1 MARHNQ
7 KVGMKRVDLEL
18 TKLSLGTAPLAGL
31 FKSVDISESD
41 QLIHTALENGMN
53 YFDTAPLY
61 GHGLAEERLGRI
73 LGSVTKP
80 IENFVLQTKVGRVL
94 NWVEKA
100 DPVPWFPDADPH
112 IQPVFDYSADGIK
125 RSLEDSLKRLGVDHI
140 DIALMHD
147 AENHIPQ
154 AINIAYPVLAD
165 LKRQGI
171 IKAVGI
177 GINFC
182 DVAIEI
188 MKSIDLDIVLL
199 AGRYTLLDQSA
210 QNKLLPYAL
219 ERKVD
224 ITIGGVF
231 NSGVLA
237 DPKPGATFEYL
248 PASDEIIKK
257 AQDIRA
263 FLSER
268 GIPLTAAALQFPLRH
283 PAVTSVLTGSRNS
296 KELLANMAD
305 FDLELPED
313 IWNQLEGAGLI
324 EKMTL

>member
-1 MARHNQ
+1 
-7 KVGMKRVDLEL
+7 MKRVDLEL
-18 TKLSLGTAPLAGL
+18 TRLSLGTAPLAGL

-41 QLIHTALENGMN
+41 QLIHTALDNGMN

-73 LGSVTKP
+73 LGNVTKP
-80 IENFVLQTKVGRVL
+80 FVLQTKVGRVL

-182 DVAIEI
+182 DVAVEI
-188 MKSIDLDIVLL
+188 MKNVDLDIVLL

-210 QNKLLPYAL
+210 QNKLLPYAF

-224 ITIGGVF
+224 IAIGGVF

-248 PASDEIIKK
+248 PASDEIIAK
-257 AQDIRA
+257 AQAIGA

-313 IWNQLEGAGLI
+313 IWNQLEDAGLI
-324 EKMTL
+324 EKMSL

>member
-18 TKLSLGTAPLAGL
+18 TRLSLGTAPLAGL

-41 QLIHTALENGMN
+41 QLIHTALDNGMN

-73 LGSVTKP
+73 LSNVTKP
-80 IENFVLQTKVGRVL
+80 FVLQTKVGRVL

-125 RSLEDSLKRLGVDHI
+125 RSLEESLKRLGVDHI

-147 AENHIPQ
+147 SENYIPE

-182 DVAIEI
+182 DIAIEI
-188 MKSIDLDIVLL
+188 MKNVDLDIVLL

-248 PASDEIIKK
+248 PASDEIIAK
-257 AQDIRA
+257 AQAIGA
-263 FLSER
+263 FLNER

-313 IWNQLEGAGLI
+313 IWNQLEDAGLI
-324 EKMTL
+324 EKMSL

>member
-7 KVGMKRVDLEL
+7 KIGMKRVDLEL
-18 TKLSLGTAPLAGL
+18 TRLSLGTAPLAGL
-31 FKSVDISESD
+31 FKSVDVSDSD
-41 QLIHTALENGMN
+41 QLIHTALDNGMN

-73 LGSVTKP
+73 LRTVTKP
-80 IENFVLQTKVGRVL
+80 FVLETTVGRDL

-100 DPVPWFPDADPH
+100 VPVPCFPDADPH
-112 IQPVFDYSADGIK
+112 MQPVFDYSADGIK
-125 RSLEDSLKRLGVDHI
+125 RSLDESLKRLGVDHI
-140 DIALMHD
+140 DIALMHE

-154 AINIAYPVLAD
+154 AINTAYPVLAD

-182 DVAIEI
+182 DAALEI
-188 MKSIDLDIVLL
+188 MKSVDLDIVLL

-248 PASDEIIKK
+248 PASDEIIQK
-257 AQDIRA
+257 AQDIGA
-263 FLSER
+263 FLKKL

-296 KELLANMAD
+296 RELLANMTD

-313 IWNQLEGAGLI
+313 IWNQLEDAGLI
-324 EKMTL
+324 EKMSL

>member
-1 MARHNQ
+1 
-7 KVGMKRVDLEL
+7 MKRVDLEL
-18 TKLSLGTAPLAGL
+18 TRLSLGTAPLAGL

-41 QLIHTALENGMN
+41 QLIHTALDSGMN

-73 LGSVTKP
+73 LGNVTKP
-80 IENFVLQTKVGRVL
+80 FVLQTKVGRVL

-125 RSLEDSLKRLGVDHI
+125 RSLDDSLKRLGVDQI

-154 AINIAYPVLAD
+154 AINIAYPVLAN

-171 IKAVGI
+171 IKAIGI

-182 DVAIEI
+182 DVAVEI
-188 MKSIDLDIVLL
+188 MKNVDLDIVLL

-257 AQDIRA
+257 AQDIGA
-263 FLSER
+263 FLNEK

-296 KELLANMAD
+296 KELLSNMAD
-305 FDLELPED
+305 FDLNLPED
-313 IWNQLEGAGLI
+313 IWSQLEEAGLI
-324 EKMTL
+324 EKLSL

>member
-7 KVGMKRVDLEL
+7 KIGMKRVDLEL
-18 TKLSLGTAPLAGL
+18 TRLSLGTAPLAGL

-41 QLIHTALENGMN
+41 QLIRTALDNGMN

-73 LGSVTKP
+73 LSNVTKP
-80 IENFVLQTKVGRVL
+80 FVLQTKVGRVL

-125 RSLEDSLKRLGVDHI
+125 RSFDESLKRLGVDQI

-147 AENHIPQ
+147 AENHISE

-171 IKAVGI
+171 IKAIGI
-177 GINFC
+177 GINLC

-188 MKSIDLDIVLL
+188 MKNVDLDIVLL

-219 ERKVD
+219 ERRVD

-257 AQDIRA
+257 AQEIGA
-263 FLSER
+263 FLKNL

-296 KELLANMAD
+296 KELLANAAD

-313 IWNQLEGAGLI
+313 IWNQLEDAGLI
-324 EKMTL
+324 EKMSL

>member
-1 MARHNQ
+1 MSRHNQ

-18 TKLSLGTAPLAGL
+18 TRLSLGTAPLAGL

-41 QLIHTALENGMN
+41 QLIHTALDSGMN

-73 LGSVTKP
+73 LGNVTKP
-80 IENFVLQTKVGRVL
+80 FVLQTKVGRVL

-125 RSLEDSLKRLGVDHI
+125 RSLDDSLKRLGVDQI

-171 IKAVGI
+171 IKAIGI

-182 DVAIEI
+182 DVAVEI
-188 MKSIDLDIVLL
+188 MKNVDLDIVLL

-219 ERKVD
+219 ARKVD

-257 AQDIRA
+257 AQDIGA
-263 FLSER
+263 FLNEK

-296 KELLANMAD
+296 KELLSNMAD
-305 FDLELPED
+305 FDLNLPED
-313 IWNQLEGAGLI
+313 IWSQLEEAGLI
-324 EKMTL
+324 EKLSL

>member
-7 KVGMKRVDLEL
+7 KIGMKRVDLEL
-18 TKLSLGTAPLAGL
+18 TRLSLGTAPLAGL
-31 FKSVDISESD
+31 FKSVDVSESD
-41 QLIHTALENGMN
+41 QLIHTALDNEMN

-73 LGSVTKP
+73 LSNVTKP
-80 IENFVLQTKVGRVL
+80 FVLQTKVGRVL

-112 IQPVFDYSADGIK
+112 VQPVFDYSADGIK
-125 RSLEDSLKRLGVDHI
+125 RSLDESLKRLGVDQI

-147 AENHIPQ
+147 AENYITE

-188 MKSIDLDIVLL
+188 MKNVDLDIVLL

-219 ERKVD
+219 ERRVD

-257 AQDIRA
+257 AQEIGV
-263 FLSER
+263 FLKNL

-296 KELLANMAD
+296 KELLANAAD

-313 IWNQLEGAGLI
+313 IWNQLEDAGLI
-324 EKMTL
+324 EKMSL

>member
-7 KVGMKRVDLEL
+7 KIGMKRVDLEL
-18 TKLSLGTAPLAGL
+18 TRLSLGTAPLAGL

-41 QLIHTALENGMN
+41 QLIRTALDNGMN

-73 LGSVTKP
+73 LSNVTKP
-80 IENFVLQTKVGRVL
+80 FVLQTKVGRVL

-125 RSLEDSLKRLGVDHI
+125 RSLDESLKRLGVDQI

-147 AENHIPQ
+147 AENHISE

-171 IKAVGI
+171 IKAIGI
-177 GINFC
+177 GINLC

-188 MKSIDLDIVLL
+188 MKNVDLDIVLL

-219 ERKVD
+219 ERRVD

-248 PASDEIIKK
+248 PSSDEIIKK
-257 AQDIRA
+257 AQEIGA
-263 FLSER
+263 FLKNL

-296 KELLANMAD
+296 KELLANAAD

-313 IWNQLEGAGLI
+313 IWNQLEDAGLI
-324 EKMTL
+324 EKMSL

>member
-7 KVGMKRVDLEL
+7 KVGMKRVDLEISR
-18 TKLSLGTAPLAGL
+18 LSLGTAPLAGL
-31 FKSVDISESD
+31 FKSVDIAESD
-41 QLIHTALENGMN
+41 QLINTALESGMN

-61 GHGLAEERLGRI
+61 GHGLAEQRLGRI
-73 LGSVTKP
+73 LGKVSKP
-80 IENFVLQTKVGRVL
+80 FVLQTKVGRVL

-125 RSLEDSLKRLGVDHI
+125 RSFNESLERMGVDHI

-154 AINIAYPVLAD
+154 AINDAYPVLAD
-165 LKRQGI
+165 FKRQGI
-171 IKAVGI
+171 IKAIGI

-182 DVAIEI
+182 DAAIEI
-188 MKSIDLDIVLL
+188 MKNVDLDIALL

-248 PASDEIIKK
+248 PASDEIIAK
-257 AQDIRA
+257 AQAIGA
-263 FLSER
+263 FLKNL
-268 GIPLTAAALQFPLRH
+268 GIPLTAASLQFPLRH

-296 KELLANMAD
+296 SELTSNMAD
-305 FDLELPED
+305 FDLDLPAD
-313 IWNQLEGAGLI
+313 IWTQLEDAGLI
-324 EKMTL
+324 EKMPI

>member
-7 KVGMKRVDLEL
+7 KIGMKRVDLEL
-18 TKLSLGTAPLAGL
+18 TRLSLGTAPLAGL
-31 FKSVDISESD
+31 FKSVDVSD
-41 QLIHTALENGMN
+41 SDHLIHTALDNGMN

-73 LGSVTKP
+73 LRTVTKP
-80 IENFVLQTKVGRVL
+80 FVLETKVGRVL

-112 IQPVFDYSADGIK
+112 MQPVFDYSADGIK
-125 RSLEDSLKRLGVDHI
+125 RSLDESLKRLGVDHI
-140 DIALMHD
+140 DIALMHE

-154 AINIAYPVLAD
+154 AINTAYPVLAD

-182 DVAIEI
+182 DAALEI
-188 MKSIDLDIVLL
+188 MKSVDLDIVLL

-257 AQDIRA
+257 AQDIGA
-263 FLSER
+263 FLKKL

-296 KELLANMAD
+296 RELLANMTD

-313 IWNQLEGAGLI
+313 IWNQLEDAGLI
-324 EKMTL
+324 EKMSL

>member
-1 MARHNQ
+1 
-7 KVGMKRVDLEL
+7 MKRVDLEL
-18 TKLSLGTAPLAGL
+18 TRLSLGTAPLAGL

-41 QLIHTALENGMN
+41 QLIHTALDNGMN

-73 LGSVTKP
+73 LSNVTKP
-80 IENFVLQTKVGRVL
+80 FVLQTKVGRVL

-125 RSLEDSLKRLGVDHI
+125 RSLEESLKRLGVDHI

-147 AENHIPQ
+147 SENYIPE

-182 DVAIEI
+182 DIAIEI
-188 MKSIDLDIVLL
+188 MKNVDLDIVLL

-248 PASDEIIKK
+248 PASDEIIAK
-257 AQDIRA
+257 AQAIGA
-263 FLSER
+263 FLNER

-313 IWNQLEGAGLI
+313 IWNQLEDAGLI
-324 EKMTL
+324 EKMSL

>member
-7 KVGMKRVDLEL
+7 KIGMKRVDLEL
-18 TKLSLGTAPLAGL
+18 TRLSLGTAPLAGL
-31 FKSVDISESD
+31 FKSVDVSDSD
-41 QLIHTALENGMN
+41 QLIHTALDNGMN

-73 LGSVTKP
+73 LRTVTKP
-80 IENFVLQTKVGRVL
+80 FVLETKVGRVL

-112 IQPVFDYSADGIK
+112 MQPVFDYSADGIK
-125 RSLEDSLKRLGVDHI
+125 RSLDESLKRLGVDHI
-140 DIALMHD
+140 DIALMHE

-154 AINIAYPVLAD
+154 AINTAYPVLAD

-182 DVAIEI
+182 DAAIEI
-188 MKSIDLDIVLL
+188 MKSVDLDIVLL

-257 AQDIRA
+257 AQDIGA
-263 FLSER
+263 FLKKL

-296 KELLANMAD
+296 RELLANLTD

-313 IWNQLEGAGLI
+313 IWNQLEDAGLI
-324 EKMTL
+324 EKMSL

>member
-7 KVGMKRVDLEL
+7 KVGLKRVDLEI
-18 TKLSLGTAPLAGL
+18 TRLSLGTAPLAGL

-41 QLIHTALENGMN
+41 QLINTALESGIN

-61 GHGLAEERLGRI
+61 GHGLAEQRLGRI
-73 LGSVTKP
+73 LGKVSKP
-80 IENFVLQTKVGRVL
+80 FVLQTKVGRVL

-125 RSLEDSLKRLGVDHI
+125 RSFNESLERMGVDHI

-147 AENHIPQ
+147 AENHVPQ
-154 AINIAYPVLAD
+154 AINDAYPVLAD

-171 IKAVGI
+171 IKAIGI

-182 DVAIEI
+182 DAAIEI
-188 MKSIDLDIVLL
+188 MKNVDLDIALL

-248 PASDEIIKK
+248 PASDEIIAK
-257 AQDIRA
+257 AQAIGA
-263 FLSER
+263 FLKNL

-296 KELLANMAD
+296 SELTSNMAD
-305 FDLELPED
+305 FDLDLPAD
-313 IWNQLEGAGLI
+313 IWTQLEDAGLI
-324 EKMTL
+324 EKMTM

>member
-18 TKLSLGTAPLAGL
+18 TRLSLGTAPLAGL

-41 QLIHTALENGMN
+41 QLIHTALDNGMN

-73 LGSVTKP
+73 LGKVSQP
-80 IENFVLQTKVGRVL
+80 FVLQTKVGRVL

-125 RSLEDSLKRLGVDHI
+125 RSLEDSLNRLGVDHI

-147 AENHIPQ
+147 AENHIDQ

-188 MKSIDLDIVLL
+188 MKNVDLDIVLL

-263 FLSER
+263 FLSKQ

-313 IWNQLEGAGLI
+313 IWIQLEGAGLI
-324 EKMTL
+324 ETMAS

>member
-41 QLIHTALENGMN
+41 QLIHTALDNGMN

-80 IENFVLQTKVGRVL
+80 FVLQTKVGRVL

-125 RSLEDSLKRLGVDHI
+125 RSLEDSLKRLGIDRI

-182 DVAIEI
+182 DAAVEI
-188 MKSIDLDIVLL
+188 MKSVDLDIVLL

-257 AQDIRA
+257 AQDIRT

-324 EKMTL
+324 EKMPI

>member
-7 KVGMKRVDLEL
+7 KIGMKRVDLEL
-18 TKLSLGTAPLAGL
+18 TRLSLGTAPLAGL

-41 QLIHTALENGMN
+41 QLIRTALDNGMN

-73 LGSVTKP
+73 LSNVTKP
-80 IENFVLQTKVGRVL
+80 FVLQTKVGRVL

-112 IQPVFDYSADGIK
+112 IQPVFDYTADGIK
-125 RSLEDSLKRLGVDHI
+125 RSLDESLKRLGVDQI

-147 AENHIPQ
+147 AENHISE

-171 IKAVGI
+171 IKAIGI

-188 MKSIDLDIVLL
+188 MKNVDLDIVLL

-219 ERKVD
+219 ERRVD

-257 AQDIRA
+257 AQEIGA
-263 FLSER
+263 FLKNL

-296 KELLANMAD
+296 KELLANAAD

-313 IWNQLEGAGLI
+313 IWNQLEDAGLI
-324 EKMTL
+324 EKMSL

>member
-7 KVGMKRVDLEL
+7 KIGMKRVDLEL
-18 TKLSLGTAPLAGL
+18 TRLSLGTAPLAGL
-31 FKSVDISESD
+31 FKSVEVSDSD
-41 QLIHTALENGMN
+41 QLIHTALDNGMN

-73 LGSVTKP
+73 LGTVTKP
-80 IENFVLQTKVGRVL
+80 FVLETKVGRVL

-112 IQPVFDYSADGIK
+112 MQPVFDYSADGIK
-125 RSLEDSLKRLGVDHI
+125 RSLDESLKRLGVDHI
-140 DIALMHD
+140 DIALMHE

-154 AINIAYPVLAD
+154 AINTAYPVLAD

-182 DVAIEI
+182 DAAVEI
-188 MKSIDLDIVLL
+188 MKSVDLDIVLL

-248 PASDEIIKK
+248 PASNEIIKK
-257 AQDIRA
+257 AQDIGA
-263 FLSER
+263 FLKKL

-296 KELLANMAD
+296 RELLANMTD

-313 IWNQLEGAGLI
+313 IWNQLEDAGLI
-324 EKMTL
+324 EKMSL

>member
-1 MARHNQ
+1 MSRHNQ
-7 KVGMKRVDLEL
+7 KIGMKRVDLEL
-18 TKLSLGTAPLAGL
+18 TRLSLGTAPLAGL

-41 QLIHTALENGMN
+41 QLIHTALDNGMN

-73 LGSVTKP
+73 LGKVSQS
-80 IENFVLQTKVGRVL
+80 FVLQTKVGRVL

-125 RSLEDSLKRLGVDHI
+125 RSLDDSLKRLGVDHI

-165 LKRQGI
+165 LKCQGI

-182 DVAIEI
+182 DAAVEI
-188 MKSIDLDIVLL
+188 MKSVDLDIVLL

-248 PASDEIIKK
+248 PASDEIIRK

-305 FDLELPED
+305 FDLELPEV

-324 EKMTL
+324 EKMSI

>member
-7 KVGMKRVDLEL
+7 KIGMKRVDLEL
-18 TKLSLGTAPLAGL
+18 TRLSLGTAPLAGL
-31 FKSVDISESD
+31 FKSVDVSDSD
-41 QLIHTALENGMN
+41 QLIHTALDNGMN
-53 YFDTAPLY
+53 YFDTAPLS

-73 LGSVTKP
+73 LRTVTKP
-80 IENFVLQTKVGRVL
+80 FVLETKVGRVL

-112 IQPVFDYSADGIK
+112 MQPVFDYSADGIK
-125 RSLEDSLKRLGVDHI
+125 RSLDESLKRLGVDHI
-140 DIALMHD
+140 DIALMHE
-147 AENHIPQ
+147 AENYIPQ
-154 AINIAYPVLAD
+154 AINTAYPVLAD

-182 DVAIEI
+182 DAAVEI
-188 MKSIDLDIVLL
+188 MKSVDLDIVLL

-257 AQDIRA
+257 AQDIGA
-263 FLSER
+263 FLKKL

-296 KELLANMAD
+296 RELLANMTD
-305 FDLELPED
+305 FDLELPEE
-313 IWNQLEGAGLI
+313 IWNQLEDAGLI
-324 EKMTL
+324 EKMSL

>member
-18 TKLSLGTAPLAGL
+18 TRLSLGTAPLAGL

-41 QLIHTALENGMN
+41 QLIHTALDNGMN

-73 LGSVTKP
+73 LGNVTKP
-80 IENFVLQTKVGRVL
+80 FVLQTKVGRVL

-112 IQPVFDYSADGIK
+112 IQPVFDYSANGIK
-125 RSLEDSLKRLGVDHI
+125 RSLEESLKRLGVDHV

-147 AENHIPQ
+147 AENHIPE

-182 DVAIEI
+182 DIAIEI
-188 MKSIDLDIVLL
+188 MKNVDLDIVLL

-248 PASDEIIKK
+248 PASDEIIAK
-257 AQDIRA
+257 AQAIGA

-313 IWNQLEGAGLI
+313 IWNQLEDAGLI
-324 EKMTL
+324 EKMSL

>member
-1 MARHNQ
+1 
-7 KVGMKRVDLEL
+7 MKRVDLEL
-18 TKLSLGTAPLAGL
+18 TRLSLGTAPLAGL

-41 QLIHTALENGMN
+41 QLIHTALDNGMN

-73 LGSVTKP
+73 LGNVTKP
-80 IENFVLQTKVGRVL
+80 FVLQTKVGRVL

-112 IQPVFDYSADGIK
+112 IQPVFDYSADGIR
-125 RSLEDSLKRLGVDHI
+125 RSLEESLKRLGVDHI

-147 AENHIPQ
+147 SENHIPE

-188 MKSIDLDIVLL
+188 MKNVDLDIVLL

-248 PASDEIIKK
+248 PASDEIIAK
-257 AQDIRA
+257 AQAIGA

-313 IWNQLEGAGLI
+313 IWNQLEDAGLI
-324 EKMTL
+324 EKMSL

>member
-1 MARHNQ
+1 MSRHNQ

-18 TKLSLGTAPLAGL
+18 TRLSLGTAPLAGL

-41 QLIHTALENGMN
+41 QLIHTALDSGMN

-73 LGSVTKP
+73 LGSVTQP
-80 IENFVLQTKVGRVL
+80 FVLQTKVGRVL

-125 RSLEDSLKRLGVDHI
+125 RSLDDSLKRLGVDHI

-171 IKAVGI
+171 IKAIGI

-188 MKSIDLDIVLL
+188 MKSVDLDIVLL

-248 PASDEIIKK
+248 PASDEIIAK
-257 AQDIRA
+257 AQAIGA
-263 FLSER
+263 FLNER
-268 GIPLTAAALQFPLRH
+268 GIPMTAAALQFPLRH

-296 KELLANMAD
+296 KELLANMVD

-313 IWNQLEGAGLI
+313 IWSQLEDAGLI
-324 EKMTL
+324 ETMSL

>member
-18 TKLSLGTAPLAGL
+18 TRLSLGTAPLAGL

-41 QLIHTALENGMN
+41 QLIHTALDSGMN

-61 GHGLAEERLGRI
+61 GHVLAEERLGRI
-73 LGSVTKP
+73 LGNVTKP
-80 IENFVLQTKVGRVL
+80 FVLQTKVGRVL

-125 RSLEDSLKRLGVDHI
+125 RSLDESLKRLGVDQI

-171 IKAVGI
+171 IKAIGI

-182 DVAIEI
+182 DVAVEI
-188 MKSIDLDIVLL
+188 MKSVDLDIVLL

-257 AQDIRA
+257 AQDIGA
-263 FLSER
+263 FLSKQ

-313 IWNQLEGAGLI
+313 IWNQLEEAGLI
-324 EKMTL
+324 EKMSL

>member
-18 TKLSLGTAPLAGL
+18 TRLSLGTAPLAGL

-41 QLIHTALENGMN
+41 QLIHTALDNGMN

-73 LGSVTKP
+73 LGNVTKP
-80 IENFVLQTKVGRVL
+80 FVLQTKVGRVL

-125 RSLEDSLKRLGVDHI
+125 RSLEDSLKRLSVDHI

-147 AENHIPQ
+147 AENHIPE

-188 MKSIDLDIVLL
+188 MKSVDLDIVLL

-248 PASDEIIKK
+248 PASAEIIAK
-257 AQDIRA
+257 AQAIGA

-313 IWNQLEGAGLI
+313 IWNQLEDAGLI
-324 EKMTL
+324 EKMSL

>member
-7 KVGMKRVDLEL
+7 KIGMKRVDLEL
-18 TKLSLGTAPLAGL
+18 TRLSLGTAPLAGL
-31 FKSVDISESD
+31 FKSVDVSDSD
-41 QLIHTALENGMN
+41 QLIHTALDNGMN

-73 LGSVTKP
+73 LRTVTKP
-80 IENFVLQTKVGRVL
+80 FVLETKVGRVL

-112 IQPVFDYSADGIK
+112 MQPVFDYSADGIK
-125 RSLEDSLKRLGVDHI
+125 RSLDESLKRLGVDHI
-140 DIALMHD
+140 DIALMHE
-147 AENHIPQ
+147 AENYIPQ
-154 AINIAYPVLAD
+154 AINTAYPVLAD

-182 DVAIEI
+182 DAAVEI
-188 MKSIDLDIVLL
+188 MKSVDLDIVLL

-257 AQDIRA
+257 AQDIGA
-263 FLSER
+263 FLKKL

-296 KELLANMAD
+296 RELLANMTD

-313 IWNQLEGAGLI
+313 IWNQLEDAGLI
-324 EKMTL
+324 EKMSL

>member
-7 KVGMKRVDLEL
+7 KIGMKRVDLEL
-18 TKLSLGTAPLAGL
+18 TRLSLGTAPLAGL
-31 FKSVDISESD
+31 FKSVDVSDSD
-41 QLIHTALENGMN
+41 QLIHTALDNGMN

-73 LGSVTKP
+73 LKTVTKP
-80 IENFVLQTKVGRVL
+80 FVLETKVGRVL

-112 IQPVFDYSADGIK
+112 MQPVFDYSVDGIK
-125 RSLEDSLKRLGVDHI
+125 RSLDESLKRLGVDHI
-140 DIALMHD
+140 DIALMHE
-147 AENHIPQ
+147 AENYIPQ
-154 AINIAYPVLAD
+154 AINTAYPVLAD

-182 DVAIEI
+182 DAAVEI
-188 MKSIDLDIVLL
+188 MKSVDLDIVLL

-257 AQDIRA
+257 AQDIGA
-263 FLSER
+263 FLKKL

-296 KELLANMAD
+296 RELLANMTD

-313 IWNQLEGAGLI
+313 IWNQLEDAGLI
-324 EKMTL
+324 EKMSL

>member
-7 KVGMKRVDLEL
+7 KVGMKRADLEL
-18 TKLSLGTAPLAGL
+18 TRLSLGTAPLAGL

-41 QLIHTALENGMN
+41 QLIHTALDNGMN

-73 LGSVTKP
+73 LGKVSQP
-80 IENFVLQTKVGRVL
+80 FVLQTKVGRVL

-100 DPVPWFPDADPH
+100 DSVPWFPDADPH

-147 AENHIPQ
+147 AENHIGQ

-188 MKSIDLDIVLL
+188 MKNVDLDIVLL

-263 FLSER
+263 FLSKQ

-324 EKMTL
+324 ETMAS

>member
-7 KVGMKRVDLEL
+7 KIGMRRVDLEL
-18 TKLSLGTAPLAGL
+18 TRLSLGTAPLAGL

-41 QLIHTALENGMN
+41 QLIRTALDNGMN

-73 LGSVTKP
+73 LSNVTKP
-80 IENFVLQTKVGRVL
+80 FVLQTKVGRVL

-112 IQPVFDYSADGIK
+112 IQPVFDYTADGIK
-125 RSLEDSLKRLGVDHI
+125 RSLDESLKRLGVDQI

-147 AENHIPQ
+147 AENHISE

-171 IKAVGI
+171 IKAIGI
-177 GINFC
+177 GINLC

-188 MKSIDLDIVLL
+188 MKNVDLDIVLL

-219 ERKVD
+219 ERRVD

-257 AQDIRA
+257 AQEIGA
-263 FLSER
+263 FLKNL

-296 KELLANMAD
+296 KELLANAAD

-313 IWNQLEGAGLI
+313 IWNQLEDAGLI
-324 EKMTL
+324 EKMSL

>member
-7 KVGMKRVDLEL
+7 KIGMKRVDLEL
-18 TKLSLGTAPLAGL
+18 TRLSLGTAPLAGL
-31 FKSVDISESD
+31 FKSVDVSDSD
-41 QLIHTALENGMN
+41 QLIHTALDNGMN

-73 LGSVTKP
+73 LRTVTKP
-80 IENFVLQTKVGRVL
+80 FVLETKVGRVL

-112 IQPVFDYSADGIK
+112 MQPVFDYSADGIK
-125 RSLEDSLKRLGVDHI
+125 RSLDESLKRLGVDHI
-140 DIALMHD
+140 DIALMHE

-154 AINIAYPVLAD
+154 AINTAYPVLAD

-182 DVAIEI
+182 DAAVEI
-188 MKSIDLDIVLL
+188 MKSVDLDIVLL

-248 PASDEIIKK
+248 PASDEIIQK
-257 AQDIRA
+257 AQDIGA
-263 FLSER
+263 FLKKL

-296 KELLANMAD
+296 RELLANLTD

-313 IWNQLEGAGLI
+313 IWNQLEDAGLI
-324 EKMTL
+324 EKMSL

>member
-7 KVGMKRVDLEL
+7 KVGMKRVDLEISR
-18 TKLSLGTAPLAGL
+18 LSLGTAPLAGL
-31 FKSVDISESD
+31 FKSVDIAESD
-41 QLIHTALENGMN
+41 QLINTALESGMN

-61 GHGLAEERLGRI
+61 GHGLAEQRLGRI
-73 LGSVTKP
+73 LGKVSKP
-80 IENFVLQTKVGRVL
+80 FVLQTKVGRVL

-112 IQPVFDYSADGIK
+112 IQPVFDYSAEGIK
-125 RSLEDSLKRLGVDHI
+125 RSFNESLERMGVDHI

-147 AENHIPQ
+147 AENHVPQ
-154 AINIAYPVLAD
+154 AINDAYPVLAD
-165 LKRQGI
+165 FKRQGI
-171 IKAVGI
+171 IKAIGI

-188 MKSIDLDIVLL
+188 MKNVDLDIALL

-248 PASDEIIKK
+248 PASDEIIAK
-257 AQDIRA
+257 AQAIGA
-263 FLSER
+263 FLKNL

-296 KELLANMAD
+296 SELTSNIAD
-305 FDLELPED
+305 FDLDLPAD
-313 IWNQLEGAGLI
+313 IWTQLEDAGLI
-324 EKMTL
+324 EKMPI

>member
-7 KVGMKRVDLEL
+7 KIGMKRVDLEL
-18 TKLSLGTAPLAGL
+18 TRLSLGTAPLAGL
-31 FKSVDISESD
+31 FKSVDVSDSD
-41 QLIHTALENGMN
+41 QLIHTALDNGMN

-73 LGSVTKP
+73 LRTVTKP
-80 IENFVLQTKVGRVL
+80 FVLETKVGRVL

-112 IQPVFDYSADGIK
+112 MQPVFDYSADGIK
-125 RSLEDSLKRLGVDHI
+125 RSLDESLKRLGVDHI
-140 DIALMHD
+140 DIALMHE
-147 AENHIPQ
+147 AENYIPQ
-154 AINIAYPVLAD
+154 AINTAYPVLAD

-182 DVAIEI
+182 DAAVEI
-188 MKSIDLDIVLL
+188 MKSVDLDIVLL

-257 AQDIRA
+257 AQDIGA
-263 FLSER
+263 FLKKL

-296 KELLANMAD
+296 RELLANVTD

-313 IWNQLEGAGLI
+313 IWNQLEDAGLI
-324 EKMTL
+324 EKMSL

>member
-7 KVGMKRVDLEL
+7 KVGMKRADLEL
-18 TKLSLGTAPLAGL
+18 TRLSLGTAPLAGL

-41 QLIHTALENGMN
+41 QLIHTALDNGMN

-73 LGSVTKP
+73 LGKVSQP
-80 IENFVLQTKVGRVL
+80 FVLQTKVGRVL

-100 DPVPWFPDADPH
+100 DSVPWFPDADPH

-147 AENHIPQ
+147 AENHIGQ

-188 MKSIDLDIVLL
+188 MKNVDLDIVLL

-263 FLSER
+263 FLSKQ

-313 IWNQLEGAGLI
+313 IWNQLEGAGII
-324 EKMTL
+324 ETMAS

>member
-7 KVGMKRVDLEL
+7 KIGMKRVDLEL
-18 TKLSLGTAPLAGL
+18 TRLSLGTAPLAGL

-41 QLIHTALENGMN
+41 QLIRTALDNGMN

-73 LGSVTKP
+73 LSNVTKP
-80 IENFVLQTKVGRVL
+80 FVLQTKVCRVL

-125 RSLEDSLKRLGVDHI
+125 RSLDESLKRLGVDQI

-147 AENHIPQ
+147 AENHISE

-171 IKAVGI
+171 IKAIGI
-177 GINFC
+177 GINLC

-188 MKSIDLDIVLL
+188 MKNVDLDIVLL

-219 ERKVD
+219 ERRVD

-257 AQDIRA
+257 AQEIGA
-263 FLSER
+263 FLKNL

-296 KELLANMAD
+296 KELLANAAD

-313 IWNQLEGAGLI
+313 IWNQLEDAGLI
-324 EKMTL
+324 EKMSL

>member
-7 KVGMKRVDLEL
+7 KVGMKRADLEL
-18 TKLSLGTAPLAGL
+18 TRLSLGTAPLAGL

-41 QLIHTALENGMN
+41 QLIHTALDNGMN

-73 LGSVTKP
+73 LGKVSQP
-80 IENFVLQTKVGRVL
+80 FVLQTKVGRVL

-100 DPVPWFPDADPH
+100 DSVPWFPDADPH

-147 AENHIPQ
+147 AENHIEQ

-188 MKSIDLDIVLL
+188 MKNVDLDIVLL

-210 QNKLLPYAL
+210 QN
-219 ERKVD
+219 
-224 ITIGGVF
+224 
-231 NSGVLA
+231 
-237 DPKPGATFEYL
+237 
-248 PASDEIIKK
+248 
-257 AQDIRA
+257 
-263 FLSER
+263 
-268 GIPLTAAALQFPLRH
+268 
-283 PAVTSVLTGSRNS
+283 
-296 KELLANMAD
+296 
-305 FDLELPED
+305 
-313 IWNQLEGAGLI
+313 
-324 EKMTL
+324 

>member
-7 KVGMKRVDLEL
+7 KVGMKRVDLEISR
-18 TKLSLGTAPLAGL
+18 LSLGTAPLAGL
-31 FKSVDISESD
+31 FKSVDIAESD
-41 QLIHTALENGMN
+41 QLINTALESGMN

-61 GHGLAEERLGRI
+61 GHGLAEQRLGRI
-73 LGSVTKP
+73 LGKVSKP
-80 IENFVLQTKVGRVL
+80 FVLQTKVGRVL

-125 RSLEDSLKRLGVDHI
+125 RSFNESLERMGVDHI

-154 AINIAYPVLAD
+154 AINDAYPVLAD
-165 LKRQGI
+165 FKRQGI
-171 IKAVGI
+171 IKAIGI

-182 DVAIEI
+182 DAAIEI
-188 MKSIDLDIVLL
+188 MKNVDLDIALL

-248 PASDEIIKK
+248 PASDEIIAK
-257 AQDIRA
+257 AQAIGA
-263 FLSER
+263 FLKNL

-296 KELLANMAD
+296 SELTSNMAD
-305 FDLELPED
+305 FDLDLPAD
-313 IWNQLEGAGLI
+313 IWTQLEDAGLI
-324 EKMTL
+324 EKMPI

>member
-7 KVGMKRVDLEL
+7 KVGMKRADLEL
-18 TKLSLGTAPLAGL
+18 TRLSLGTAPLAGL
-31 FKSVDISESD
+31 FKSVDIFESD
-41 QLIHTALENGMN
+41 QLIHTALDNGMN

-73 LGSVTKP
+73 LGKVSQP
-80 IENFVLQTKVGRVL
+80 FVLQTKVGRVL

-100 DPVPWFPDADPH
+100 DSVPWFPDADPH

-125 RSLEDSLKRLGVDHI
+125 RSLEDSLKRLGVGHI

-147 AENHIPQ
+147 AENHIEQ

-188 MKSIDLDIVLL
+188 MKNVDLDIVLL

-263 FLSER
+263 FLSKQ

-283 PAVTSVLTGSRNS
+283 PAVTSVLTGSRDS

-324 EKMTL
+324 ETMAS

>member
-18 TKLSLGTAPLAGL
+18 SRLSLGTAPLAGL
-31 FKSVDISESD
+31 FTSVDISESD
-41 QLIHTALENGMN
+41 QLINTALDSGIN

-73 LGSVTKP
+73 LGKVSKP
-80 IENFVLQTKVGRVL
+80 FVLQTKVGRVL

-112 IQPVFDYSADGIK
+112 IQPVFDYSAEGIK
-125 RSLEDSLKRLGVDHI
+125 RSFNESLERMGVDHI

-154 AINIAYPVLAD
+154 AINSAYPVLAD

-171 IKAVGI
+171 IKAIGI

-182 DVAIEI
+182 DAAIEI
-188 MKSIDLDIVLL
+188 MKNVDLDIALL

-248 PASDEIIKK
+248 PASDEVIAK
-257 AQDIRA
+257 AQAIGA
-263 FLSER
+263 FLNNL

-296 KELLANMAD
+296 KELLSNIAD
-305 FDLELPED
+305 FDLELPAD
-313 IWNQLEGAGLI
+313 IWSQLEDANLI
-324 EKMTL
+324 ERIS